1 MKKLVFL
8 LFTLLSVQA
17 LAQNQDEGEV
27 IVIAELNRSEVE
39 GFIKEVQ
46 AQFYE
51 IFNANNE
58 DDRYDIECYDTTPTG
73 SHIRRQVCEP
83 KFFID
88 ARSEN
93 ANNHRTGSENLL
105 NDTALRAENT
115 QEFEELQRRMEAMTS
130 ENAQFRE
137 IASILT
143 QLQARLAQLNR

>member
-1 MKKLVFL
+1 MKKPVFL
-8 LFTLLSVQA
+8 LVTMLSVQA
-17 LAQNQDEGEV
+17 LAQDDGEV
-27 IVIAELNRSEVE
+27 IVIAELNRSEVQ
-39 GFIKEVQ
+39 GFIEEVQ

-58 DDRYDIECYDTTPTG
+58 DNRYDIECYEATPTG
-73 SHIRRQVCEP
+73 SHIRREVCEP
-83 KFFID
+83 RFFID

-105 NDTALRAENT
+105 NDAALRAENS
-115 QEFEELQRRMEAMTS
+115 QEFEELQRKMEAMTA